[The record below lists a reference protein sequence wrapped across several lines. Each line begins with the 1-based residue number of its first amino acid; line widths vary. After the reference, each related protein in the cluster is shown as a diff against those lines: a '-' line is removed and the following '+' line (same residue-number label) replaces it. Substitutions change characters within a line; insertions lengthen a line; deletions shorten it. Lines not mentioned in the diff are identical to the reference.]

1 MNDNKKTKSELL
13 AEISMLK
20 QQNKELK
27 HLGVNRT
34 RALESLQTS
43 ERTYQTIFEST
54 GTGML
59 IIEQDMTI
67 SLANEGFV
75 KLTGLTREEIEG
87 KIKWTEFVEKG
98 DLEKMI
104 AQHKLRRI
112 DPDLA
117 PRNYDFRFVSKD
129 GTLRD
134 ISLMVDLV
142 PGTQKS
148 VASLIDITGRKQAEQ
163 ALKVSEALH
172 RQKEDRYRNIL
183 DHMEEAYY
191 EVDLK
196 GNLTFFNNTAVKSL
210 GYTNDVMMGLNF
222 HQYADSENANKLRET
237 YSRVFLTGESVKGL
251 DWEIISKESGKM
263 PIESSISLMR
273 DAQGTPIGFSGV
285 IRDITERKRAEQ
297 ALRESEAR
305 YRNILENMEE
315 AYYEVDLKGNLTFFN
330 SAAVKN
336 LGYKDNVM
344 MGMNFRQYVDKD
356 SEHKVREAYSRVFL
370 TGESVKGLDWALI
383 SKESGRIPVESSITL
398 MRDTQGNPIGF
409 RGVIRDITERKR
421 AEEALHDSEV
431 KFRNLTETDQD
442 AIVTIDMNGVITY
455 ANPAAKA
462 LAGGM
467 TVIGMALT
475 DFLPPGTAEHYEEI
489 LKLRS
494 SGFAENLSYESKI
507 MRPQDHHPLYFDV
520 KSSTLFN
527 RGEPSGVLFVARDAT
542 ERKRT
547 EEEIR
552 LMAIVD
558 TLTGLF
564 NRRGFIALAEQQIKT
579 AVRSDHKL
587 FLFFI
592 DVDGLKFINDTW
604 GHEKG
609 DQALKRTS
617 IILKKTFRESDIIAR
632 LGGDEFAA
640 LVPDSPELPDVILK
654 RLQGRTDEENA
665 ASDTP
670 YHISMSIGVA
680 DYDPSAPCSIH
691 ELMSQADQLMYH
703 QKKGKKQTGQY
714 P

>member
-1 MNDNKKTKSELL
+1 MNDNNKTKSELL
-13 AEISMLK
+13 AEISILK
-20 QQNKELK
+20 RENKELK
-27 HLGVNRT
+27 HLEVNRE
-34 RALESLQTS
+34 RALEALRTS
-43 ERTYQTIFEST
+43 ELTYQTIFEST

-59 IIEQDMTI
+59 IIEEDMTI

-98 DLEKMI
+98 DLEKMVT
-104 AQHKLRRI
+104 QHKLRRT
-112 DPDLA
+112 DPGLA
-117 PRNYDFRFVSKD
+117 TRNYDFRLVSKD
-129 GTLRD
+129 GSMRN
-134 ISLMVDLV
+134 ISLMVDLI

-148 VASLIDITGRKQAEQ
+148 VASLIDITDRKQAVQ
-163 ALKVSEALH
+163 ALQESEVLH
-172 RQKEDRYRNIL
+172 RQKEERYRNIL

-196 GNLTFFNNTAVKSL
+196 GSLTFFNNTAVKSL
-210 GYTNDVMMGLNF
+210 GYTDDVMTGLNF
-222 HQYADSENANKLRET
+222 RQYADSENVNKLHEA
-237 YSRVFLTGESVKGL
+237 YSRVFLTGESVKGI
-251 DWEIISKESGKM
+251 DWEIISKKSGKM

-273 DAQGTPIGFSGV
+273 DIQGKPVGFSGV
-285 IRDITERKRAEQ
+285 IRDITERKKAEQ

-330 SAAVKN
+330 SAVVKN
-336 LGYKDNVM
+336 LGYHDNVM
-344 MGMNFRQYVDKD
+344 MGMNFRQYVDKE
-356 SEHKVREAYSRVFL
+356 SERKLREAYSRVFL
-370 TGESVKGLDWALI
+370 TGESVKGLDWEII
-383 SKESGRIPVESSITL
+383 SKESGKIPIESSISL

-421 AEEALHDSEV
+421 AEEALHDSEA

-462 LAGGM
+462 LAADM

-475 DFLPPGTAEHYEEI
+475 DFLPPDAVEHHEEI

-494 SGFAENLSYESKI
+494 SGFAENMSYESKV
-507 MRPQDHHPLYFDV
+507 MRPQDNHPLYFDV

-527 RGEPSGVLFVARDAT
+527 HGEPSGVLFVARDAT

-564 NRRGFIALAEQQIKT
+564 NRRGFIALAEQQMKT

-604 GHEKG
+604 GHERG

-617 IILKKTFRESDIIAR
+617 IILKQTFRESDIIAR

-640 LVPDSPELPDVILK
+640 LVPDSPDLPEVILK
-654 RLQGRTDEENA
+654 RLQCRTDDENA

-670 YHISMSIGVA
+670 YRISMSIGVA

-691 ELMSQADQLMYH
+691 ELMSRADQLMYH